1 VSADEATPTRDK
13 ARELQRTLYRAAKAS
28 PERRFHALYDK
39 VYREDVLL
47 RAWQEVKANAG
58 AAGVDQRTI
67 EQIEQDGV
75 EGFLAELASDL
86 RTERYRAQWVRRVR
100 IPKADG
106 KLRPLGIPTVRDRV
120 AQAAAKVVLEPIFE
134 ADFRDCSYG
143 FRPKRSAHQACAR
156 LRQAVNAGANWI
168 VELDIEAFY
177 DRIDHELLM
186 KLIEKRVYDWR
197 MLKLLRKWLKAGVLD
212 AGEVIASDQGV
223 PQGGVISCVLANV
236 VLHELD
242 RSWEDRSSHVGQLIR
257 YADDAVVAC
266 RTQAQAR
273 EALVRLRV
281 ILKRLKLTLHP
292 DKTKLVY
299 VGNGHQGFDFLGF
312 ECRMVASK
320 KYRGKRYFQ
329 CWPSRRA
336 MHRVRERVKAI
347 TAPRHRLPE
356 PIEPIVA
363 EVNRVVRG
371 WGAYFRVGNST
382 RKFRAVDRY
391 VRERLVIF
399 LVNKARRGERA
410 RKRYSW
416 ALLDKL
422 GVYRLQGTV
431 RWTTA
436 TPTAVR

>member
-1 VSADEATPTRDK
+1 VSAGEAVTTRDK
-13 ARELQRTLYRAAKAS
+13 VRELQRTLYRAAKAS
-28 PERRFHALYDK
+28 PERRFHQLYDK

-47 RAWQEVKANAG
+47 RAWQEVKTNAG
-58 AAGVDQRTI
+58 AAGVDQQTI
-67 EQIEQDGV
+67 EQIEQDGI
-75 EGFLAELASDL
+75 EGFLAELANDL
-86 RTERYRAQWVRRVR
+86 RMDRYRAQWVRRVR

-106 KLRPLGIPTVRDRV
+106 KQRPLGIPTVRDRV

-143 FRPKRSAHQACAR
+143 FRPKRSAHQACER

-186 KLIEKRVYDWR
+186 KLVERRVYDWR

-242 RSWEDRSSHVGQLIR
+242 RSWEDHCSQLGQLIR

-266 RTQAQAR
+266 RTEAQAH
-273 EALVRLRV
+273 EALRRIGV
-281 ILKRLKLTLHP
+281 ILERLKLTVHP
-292 DKTKLVY
+292 DKTKVVF
-299 VGNGHQGFDFLGF
+299 VGDGNQGFDFLGF
-312 ECRMVASK
+312 HCRKVASK
-320 KYRGKRYFQ
+320 NYRGKRYFQ

-336 MHRVRERVKAI
+336 MGRVRERIKAI
-347 TAPRHRLPE
+347 SAPRHRLPE

-399 LVNKARRGERA
+399 LVNKARRGKRA
-410 RKRYSW
+410 RKRSSW
-416 ALLDKL
+416 ALLEKL

-431 RWTTA
+431 RWATA
-436 TPTAVR
+436 TPTVVR

>member
-1 VSADEATPTRDK
+1 MSAEEAKATRDK

-39 VYREDVLL
+39 VCREDVLAA
-47 RAWQEVKANAG
+47 AWHEVKTKAG
-58 AAGVDQRTI
+58 AAGVDRRTI
-67 EQIEQDGV
+67 EQIEQAGV
-75 EGFLAELASDL
+75 EEFLAELASDL
-86 RTERYRAQWVRRVR
+86 REDRYRAQWVRRVR

-106 KLRPLGIPTVRDRV
+106 KQRPLGIPTVRDRV

-143 FRPKRSAHQACAR
+143 FRPKRSAHQACER

-177 DRIDHELLM
+177 DHIDHELLM
-186 KLIEKRVYDWR
+186 KLVGRRVSDGR
-197 MLKLLRKWLKAGVLD
+197 MLKLLQKWLKAGVLD
-212 AGEVIASDQGV
+212 AGEVIASEQGV

-242 RSWEDRSSHVGQLIR
+242 RSWEDHSSHVGQLIR
-257 YADDAVVAC
+257 YADDAVVVC

-273 EALVRLRV
+273 EALYRVRA

-292 DKTKLVY
+292 EKTRLVC
-299 VGNGHQGFDFLGF
+299 VGDGRQGFDFLGF
-312 ECRMVASK
+312 ECRLVASK
-320 KYRGKRYFQ
+320 EYGGKRYFQ

-336 MHRVRERVKAI
+336 MHRVRERIKAI

-356 PIEPIVA
+356 AIEPIVA

-382 RKFRAVDRY
+382 RKFRAIDRY
-391 VRERLVIF
+391 VRERLVSF
-399 LVNKARRGERA
+399 LINKARRGQHA

-416 ALLDKL
+416 ALVDKL

-431 RWTTA
+431 RWATA
-436 TPTAVR
+436 TPTGVR

>member
-1 VSADEATPTRDK
+1 VSAAEAATTRDK

-39 VYREDVLL
+39 VYREDVLAT
-47 RAWQEVKANAG
+47 AWQEVRANAG
-58 AAGVDQRTI
+58 AAGVDQQTI
-67 EQIEQDGV
+67 EQIEQAGV

-86 RTERYRAQWVRRVR
+86 REGRYRAQWVRRVR
-100 IPKADG
+100 VPKADG
-106 KLRPLGIPTVRDRV
+106 KQRPLGIPTVRDRV

-134 ADFRDCSYG
+134 ADFRDSSYG
-143 FRPKRSAHQACAR
+143 FRPKRSAHQACER
-156 LRQAVNAGANWI
+156 LRQAVNRGASWI

-186 KLIEKRVYDWR
+186 KLVERRVYDWR
-197 MLKLLRKWLKAGVLD
+197 MLKLLRKWLKAGALD

-223 PQGGVISCVLANV
+223 PQGGAISCVLANV

-242 RSWEDRSSHVGQLIR
+242 RIWEDRCSQLGQLIR
-257 YADDAVVAC
+257 YADDAVVVC
-266 RTQAQAR
+266 RTEAQAR
-273 EALVRLRV
+273 EALWRIGI
-281 ILKRLKLTLHP
+281 ILERLKLTLHP
-292 DKTKLVY
+292 DKTKVVY
-299 VGNGHQGFDFLGF
+299 AGDGDQGFDFLGF
-312 ECRMVASK
+312 HCRKVASK

-336 MHRVRERVKAI
+336 MQRVRDRVKAI
-347 TAPRHRLPE
+347 TAPRHRLSE

-431 RWTTA
+431 KWATA